1 MGVGT
6 KARISSLL
14 IAVCFGVALFGGSG
28 PVLAA
33 PRSAGAVYA
42 LTNAAG
48 GNAVAIYARS
58 RDGRLTS
65 LGSVLTGGM
74 GTGMGLGSQGAL
86 VLSKNER
93 WLFAVNAAS
102 NDVSV
107 FEVRRD
113 WLSLVDRKPS
123 GGERP
128 ISLTVHEDTLFV
140 LNAGGT
146 GNISGF
152 EIDDDGVLQ
161 PLPELTRP
169 LSSAAADPAQVQFNQ
184 DGDMLAV
191 TEKATN
197 AITLYPVDEHGM
209 PGGPLAQPS
218 AGQTPFGFAWGPR
231 NRLIISEAF
240 GGAAG
245 AGAVSSYAVAE
256 DGSLRTVS
264 GSAANMQSA
273 PCWVAL
279 GKRGRYAYIANT
291 GSGTVSAYRVERGG
305 ELMLLNGDG
314 VAAMTGEGS
323 RPADLAVSQ
332 NGRFLYVRNGGTGT
346 IAAFQIQRGGGLMS
360 LGEAGSLAAGAAGLA
375 VR

>member
-1 MGVGT
+1 M
-6 KARISSLL
+6 
-14 IAVCFGVALFGGSG
+14 
-28 PVLAA
+28 LAA

-102 NDVSV
+102 NDISV

-161 PLPELTRP
+161 PLPESTRP

-197 AITLYPVDEHGM
+197 IITLYPVDEHGM

-279 GKRGRYAYIANT
+279 GKRGLYAYIANT

-323 RPADLAVSQ
+323 RPADLAVSR